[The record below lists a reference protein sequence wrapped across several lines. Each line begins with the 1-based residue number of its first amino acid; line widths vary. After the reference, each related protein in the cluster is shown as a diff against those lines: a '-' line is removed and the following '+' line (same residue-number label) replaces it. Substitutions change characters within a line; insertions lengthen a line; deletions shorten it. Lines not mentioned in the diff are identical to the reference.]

1 MEESMRIRDI
11 FVIFMSLFIAL
22 GGLALPIW
30 WDPAEPYISQFPVQ
44 LAELT
49 RNIDYFINL
58 VMEIIMDRLNQF
70 L

>member
-1 MEESMRIRDI
+1 MRIRDI

-30 WDPAEPYISQFPVQ
+30 WDPAQPYLRQFPVN
-44 LAELT
+44 LAELPGK
-49 RNIDYFINL
+49 IEYIIKL
-58 VMEIIMDRLNQF
+58 VMEIISGLF

>member
-1 MEESMRIRDI
+1 MRIRDI

-30 WDPAEPYISQFPVQ
+30 WDPAEPYIRQFPVQ